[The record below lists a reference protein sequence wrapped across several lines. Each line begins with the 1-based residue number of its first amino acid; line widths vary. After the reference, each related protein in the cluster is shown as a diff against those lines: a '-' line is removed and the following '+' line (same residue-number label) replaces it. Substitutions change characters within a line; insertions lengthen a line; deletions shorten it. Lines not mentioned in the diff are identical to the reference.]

1 MIDEQ
6 GQNPMVIIAEQCGVV
21 DKIEQLQLTKNQNVY
36 EKSISILENYFQL
49 EEQEDIMEM
58 LYQPNEMTAGNT
70 MAGTESSSLFCNT
83 STTDAQQNQ
92 HNFQL

>member
-1 MIDEQ
+1 
-6 GQNPMVIIAEQCGVV
+6 MVIIAEQCGVV

-58 LYQPNEMTAGNT
+58 LYQPNEYSAGGQ

-83 STTDAQQNQ
+83 STTDAQQN
-92 HNFQL
+92 

>member
-58 LYQPNEMTAGNT
+58 LYQPNEYSAG
-70 MAGTESSSLFCNT
+70 G
-83 STTDAQQNQ
+83 
-92 HNFQL
+92 